1 MSINI
6 PQGID
11 YVADWIL
18 QIGDIVPPFC
28 VEIVLKDGSRYFL
41 HSISGKDDGTKSLV
55 IRIWDLR
62 AFSSQEIEVLK
73 DKLNQIK
80 NRNDLSNEQMIHS
93 KLDWANLRLNIN
105 QIAYCIE
112 WHDRLWPENNRPKI
126 GF

>member
-1 MSINI
+1 MSINVS
-6 PQGID
+6 QGID

-18 QIGDIVPPFC
+18 QIGDLVPPFC

-41 HSISGKDDGTKSLV
+41 HSISGKDDDTKSLV

-62 AFSSQEIEVLK
+62 AFSSQEIDVLK
-73 DKLNQIK
+73 DKLNQLK
-80 NRNDLSNEQMIHS
+80 SRNDLSNEQMIHP
-93 KLDWANLRLNIN
+93 KLDWANLRLNIS

-112 WHDRLWPENNRPKI
+112 WHDRLWPEDNRPKI